1 MKYYTSASDALR
13 LNQSRSYRQVI
24 SDALNL
30 CTTHVVAFFKGL
42 WPLSFGIGL
51 VIAMVLLLMRLSA
64 TQVQLVST
72 IVVGALI
79 LLLLAAVYMA
89 VTADLLRAQ
98 VDGLV
103 SPSLKRHL
111 KAYLKRSFSVYL
123 LLVIQTVVLVGL
135 GLLTFKYSDAHIY
148 LWLAYALVVLML
160 SVPFSLSLAHSCLI
174 HSSALKSLAWG
185 FKRMNQNF
193 GSTLFV
199 NFATGVLGVIF
210 VVLCCLPVLVLNIV
224 FAASDLAVALGDTT
238 DLPSAIYVLHFVLSM
253 VLSAVSTISLA
264 VYSVAIILQH
274 YSVVHRQTE
283 SSRRLQ

>member
-1 MKYYTSASDALR
+1 
-13 LNQSRSYRQVI
+13 
-24 SDALNL
+24 
-30 CTTHVVAFFKGL
+30 
-42 WPLSFGIGL
+42 
-51 VIAMVLLLMRLSA
+51 
-64 TQVQLVST
+64 
-72 IVVGALI
+72 
-79 LLLLAAVYMA
+79 
-89 VTADLLRAQ
+89 
-98 VDGLV
+98 
-103 SPSLKRHL
+103 
-111 KAYLKRSFSVYL
+111 
-123 LLVIQTVVLVGL
+123 
-135 GLLTFKYSDAHIY
+135 
-148 LWLAYALVVLML
+148 
-160 SVPFSLSLAHSCLI
+160 
-174 HSSALKSLAWG
+174 
-185 FKRMNQNF
+185 MNQNF